1 MMTRIPDEDERDT
14 APHFTPEQIMY
25 LEKVMLGPNSPQLFT
40 PASVDATVKLLGI
53 IGERKGR
60 QDVVNH
66 LRSLQQ
72 SKG

>member
-1 MMTRIPDEDERDT
+1 MANVADIDERDT
-14 APHFTPEQIMY
+14 APHFTPEQILY
-25 LEKVMLGPNSPQLFT
+25 LERVMLGANSPQLFT

-60 QDVVNH
+60 HDVIAH